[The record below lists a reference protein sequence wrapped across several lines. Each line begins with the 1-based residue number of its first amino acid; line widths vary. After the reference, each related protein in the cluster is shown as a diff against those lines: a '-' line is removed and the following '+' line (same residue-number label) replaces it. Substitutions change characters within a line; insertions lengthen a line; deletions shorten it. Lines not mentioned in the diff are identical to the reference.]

1 LQGIGRHPNRELNL
15 MSENCTGQVPRQVL
29 LFSGHMIDAPERKER
44 RFPPDNENIAADAI
58 GTLLHKLDTGE
69 RDLAICGGACGGDL
83 LFAEGSVARGAKLEL
98 YIPFDEE
105 TFLAQSVDFADASW
119 RERFYAAK
127 TRATLHVMSDELG
140 PLPSGEDPY
149 ERNNLWMLK
158 SAMRFG
164 WDKVAF
170 IALWNGQGGDGLGG
184 TKHLMDEIK
193 RKTERVYWL
202 DTRQLWS

>member
-1 LQGIGRHPNRELNL
+1 LQNVGRHPNREMNL
-15 MSENCTGQVPRQVL
+15 MSENRTGQVPRQVL

-44 RFPPDNENIAADAI
+44 RFPPDNENIAAAAI
-58 GTLLHKLDTGE
+58 GALLHKLDTGE

-98 YIPFDEE
+98 YIPFDEQ
-105 TFLAQSVDFADASW
+105 TFLVQSVDFADASW

-127 TRATLHVMSDELG
+127 TRATLHVMSDELS

-158 SAMRFG
+158 SATRFG

-170 IALWNGQGGDGLGG
+170 ITLWNGQGGDGPGG